1 MNERTL
7 YKLDKAILILIFCLS
22 IYTPFLIGIIQ
33 DDKIVS
39 GVEKRNLAKFPLPP
53 ESLKAFSEYPE
64 GFNTY
69 YSDHFGYREV
79 LTKVYFKLV
88 NKLGGKTSVD
98 DVTIGQD
105 GWLFLGSIKPGYQGY
120 NDPIGDAIN
129 VNLFTENELKDFARS
144 IVTIKNWLSNKGI
157 EYVYVIAPN
166 KHTIYFENLPKYI
179 SKQNNKSSTD
189 QLVEY
194 LQEHTDVTVVDLRQS
209 LLDEKKKH
217 QVYFKTDTHWNQY
230 GANVA
235 QFEIMKRIKPLFPE
249 QIVPFLL
256 DNNQFKILHRGG
268 GDLAGFAKIENIK
281 EDNPQPVFEAG
292 CTPVNE
298 TPDIKARETHTMVCE
313 TQELNAVIFRDSF
326 FTALQPYFSRQFHRS
341 TYIWE
346 KMNYTSLIKYVE
358 QETPDIVIDEVV
370 ERSLPYTPSSALF
383 KSIP

>member
-1 MNERTL
+1 MNEGIL
-7 YKLDKAILILIFCLS
+7 YKLEKAILIFIFSLS
-22 IYTPFLIGIIQ
+22 IYTPFFIGIIQ

-39 GVEKRNLAKFPLPP
+39 SVEKRNLAKYPLLP
-53 ESLKAFSEYPE
+53 ESLKEFSEYPE
-64 GFNTY
+64 SFNTY

-79 LTKVYFKLV
+79 LTKVYFYFA
-88 NKLGGKTSVD
+88 NKLGSRTSVD

-129 VNLFTENELKDFARS
+129 INLFTKNELKYFARS
-144 IVTIKNWLSNKGI
+144 LVTVKNWLSEKGI
-157 EYVYVIAPN
+157 EYVFVIAPN

-179 SKQNNKSSTD
+179 TKQNNKSATD

-194 LQEHTDVTVVDLRQS
+194 LQEYTDVVVVDLRQS
-209 LLDEKKKH
+209 LLDEKRKY

-235 QFEIMKRIKPLFPE
+235 QFEIMKKIEPLFPE
-249 QIVPFLL
+249 RIMPFLL
-256 DNNQFKILHRGG
+256 DNNQFKISARGG

-281 EDNPQPVFEAG
+281 EDNPQPIFEAG

-298 TPDIKARETHTMVCE
+298 TPDSKARETYTMVCE

-346 KMNYTSLIKYVE
+346 QMNYTSLIKYVE
-358 QETPDIVIDEVV
+358 EETPDIVIDEVV
-370 ERSLPYTPSSALF
+370 ERLLPYTPDSTF
-383 KSIP
+383 FESIQ